1 VTAAQLRK
9 VHLVLAI
16 IWAGPLTLAT
26 ILWWHNSILWVGLM
40 SSYAIVISHLAVY
53 AGARAEES

>member
-1 VTAAQLRK
+1 LNATQLRRL
-9 VHLVLAI
+9 HLTLAI

-26 ILWWHNSILWVGLM
+26 ILWWHSSILWVGLM

>member
-1 VTAAQLRK
+1 MSATQLRW

-26 ILWWHNSILWVGLM
+26 ILWWHSSILWVGLM
-40 SSYAIVISHLAVY
+40 SSYAIVVSHLAVY